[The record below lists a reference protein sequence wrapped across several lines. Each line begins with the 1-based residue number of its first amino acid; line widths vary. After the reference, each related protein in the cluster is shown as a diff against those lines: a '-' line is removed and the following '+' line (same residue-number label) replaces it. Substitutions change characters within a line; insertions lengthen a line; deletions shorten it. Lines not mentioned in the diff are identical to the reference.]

1 MEDEIEVVEQPET
14 STEDFEDDF
23 FGEIDNQVI
32 QENQEK
38 TPTEEESSTPNEN
51 QEEGEKG
58 IDFKPFLE
66 YLSKNAKYNKESVNV
81 DNIEDVIN
89 NFQKGLNYDKLQS
102 KYNDLSNGKALSFI
116 SKKANE
122 LGISVD
128 EYMDQVEAY
137 EKEQEKAKDE
147 EYLNQ
152 LKEYGLPDEIAKEI
166 LATSQVRKEMQQRIR
181 ELEEK
186 EKTREEQNKKD
197 EEFNEFIKEFPNVK
211 AEDIPKDVF
220 LNANEKHIT
229 LTQAYKDYLLDETQ
243 KELAIYKQN
252 ESNASK
258 AIGSTQGYGNIQV
271 KSDPFLE
278 GFDS

>member
-51 QEEGEKG
+51 QEEGGEE

-152 LKEYGLPDEIAKEI
+152 LKEYGLPDEIANEI
-166 LATSQVRKEMQQRIR
+166 LATSQVRKEMQQKIN
-181 ELEEK
+181 ELEK
-186 EKTREEQNKKD
+186 EKQTREEQNKKD

-229 LTQAYKDYLLDETQ
+229 LTQAYKDYLLSETQ
-243 KELAIYKQN
+243 KELEILKQN
-252 ESNASK
+252 QRNASS
-258 AIGSTQGYGNIQV
+258 AIGSTQEYGNVQI